1 MLNPIAIDEEEAIER
16 FQCLT
21 PQEKRV
27 AAMVAGG
34 FQAPAIAGFLDL
46 SESTI
51 RKHRDNAVKRLGVRN
66 SYALAA
72 TCCVALR
79 AMNLQSFRSEGEK

>member
-1 MLNPIAIDEEEAIER
+1 MINPIVISEEEAVLL

-34 FQAPAIAGFLDL
+34 FQAPAIADFLGL

-51 RKHRDNAVKRLGVRN
+51 RKHRDNAVKGVGVRN

-72 TCCVALR
+72 LCCVALR
-79 AMNLQSFRSEGEK
+79 GVKR

>member
-1 MLNPIAIDEEEAIER
+1 MLNPIAIDEEEAIDLYS
-16 FQCLT
+16 CLT

-34 FQAPAIAGFLDL
+34 FQAPAIAGFLGL
-46 SESTI
+46 SASTI

-72 TCCVALR
+72 LCCVALR
-79 AMNLQSFRSEGEK
+79 AVKT

>member
-1 MLNPIAIDEEEAIER
+1 MINPIAISEDEAIDLYS
-16 FQCLT
+16 CLT

-27 AAMVAGG
+27 SAMVAAG
-34 FQAPAIAGFLDL
+34 FQAPAIAGFLGL

-51 RKHRDNAVKRLGVRN
+51 RKHRDNAVKRIGVRN

-72 TCCVALR
+72 LCCVALR
-79 AMNLQSFRSEGEK
+79 AMERKT

>member
-1 MLNPIAIDEEEAIER
+1 MINPIAIDEDEAIDLYS
-16 FQCLT
+16 CLT

-27 AAMVAGG
+27 SAMVAGG
-34 FQAPAIAGFLDL
+34 FQAPAIAGFLGL

-72 TCCVALR
+72 ICCVALR
-79 AMNLQSFRSEGEK
+79 AVET